1 MKLLKSDS
9 DHYYF
14 TEGNGEPIVF
24 LHGFP
29 DCPENYKDQLSFFAS
44 KGYQAFVPYMPGY
57 HPEDEELDTYQSVR
71 IAENIIEFIES
82 VTDKKIFLFGHD
94 WGSSVSYAV
103 AGLRPDL
110 VSKLISVSVPHGI
123 SVGTSFLSDAEQQRK
138 SWYMFFFQLEIAEA
152 AVSFNNYKFIDRLWS
167 DWSPN
172 WPEYKE
178 YAETTIEVLSK
189 DSVLSKALAYY
200 RSTFQPEL
208 QKERIN
214 ELANKLLTE
223 KISVPSLYLHG
234 ENDGCIGHYLS
245 EGMESFFEDLEIKIL
260 PDCGHF
266 LHLEK
271 KDLANNLVLDFID

>member
-1 MKLLKSDS
+1 MKLLKTDS
-9 DHYYF
+9 GHYYY
-14 TEGNGEPIVF
+14 TEGKGEPIVF

-57 HPEDEELDTYQSVR
+57 HPEDKELDTYQSVR

-82 VTDKKIFLFGHD
+82 VTDKEIFLFGHD

-152 AVSFNNYKFIDRLWS
+152 AVSFNNYIFIDRLWS

-223 KISVPSLYLHG
+223 KISAPSLYLHG

>member
-1 MKLLKSDS
+1 MELIKSDS
-9 DHYYF
+9 DHYYL
-14 TEGNGEPIVF
+14 TEGHGDPIIF

-44 KGYQAFVPYMPGY
+44 KGYQAIVPYMPGY
-57 HPEDEELDTYQSVR
+57 HPEDKELDTYQSVR
-71 IAENIIEFIES
+71 IAENMIEFIES
-82 VTDKKIFLFGHD
+82 ITEKKIFLFGHD

-110 VSKLISVSVPHGI
+110 VSKLISVSVPHGL

-152 AVSFNNYKFIDRLWS
+152 AVSFNNFNFIDRLWS

-172 WPEYKE
+172 WLEYKK
-178 YAETTIEVLSK
+178 YAKTTIDVLSK

-200 RSTFQPEL
+200 RCTFQPEL
-208 QKERIN
+208 QNERIN
-214 ELANKLLTE
+214 ELANSLLAK
-223 KISVPSLYLHG
+223 KISMPSLYLHG

-245 EGMESFFEDLEIKIL
+245 EGMENFFEDLEIKIL

-271 KDLANNLVLDFID
+271 KDLTNNLLLEFID

>member
-1 MKLLKSDS
+1 MELLKSDS
-9 DHYYF
+9 GHYYF
-14 TEGNGEPIVF
+14 TEGQGNPIVF

-29 DCPENYKDQLSFFAS
+29 DCPQNYKDQLSFFAS
-44 KGYQAFVPYMPGY
+44 KGYQAIVPYMPGY
-57 HPEDEELDTYQSVR
+57 HPEDKELDTYQSVR
-71 IAENIIEFIES
+71 IAENMIGFIES
-82 VTDKKIFLFGHD
+82 VTEKKIFLFGHD

-110 VSKLISVSVPHGI
+110 VTKLISVSVPHGI

-152 AVSFNNYKFIDRLWS
+152 AVSFNNLSFIDRLWS

-178 YAETTIEVLSK
+178 YAKNTIDVLSK
-189 DSVLSKALAYY
+189 ESVLSKALAYY
-200 RSTFQPEL
+200 RCTFQPGL
-208 QKERIN
+208 QSERIN
-214 ELANKLLTE
+214 ELGNSLLTE
-223 KISVPSLYLHG
+223 KISPPSLYLHG

-245 EGMESFFEDLEIKIL
+245 EGMENFFEDLEVKIL

-271 KDLANNLVLDFID
+271 KDLVNNLVLDFID

>member
-1 MKLLKSDS
+1 MELIKSDS
-9 DHYYF
+9 DHYYL
-14 TEGNGEPIVF
+14 TEGHGDPIVF

-44 KGYQAFVPYMPGY
+44 KGYQAIVPYMPGY
-57 HPEDEELDTYQSVR
+57 HPEDKELDTYQSVR
-71 IAENIIEFIES
+71 IAENMIEFIES
-82 VTDKKIFLFGHD
+82 VTEKKIFLFGHD

-110 VSKLISVSVPHGI
+110 VSKLISVSVPHGL

-152 AVSFNNYKFIDRLWS
+152 AVSFNNFNFIDRLWS

-172 WPEYKE
+172 WLEYKK
-178 YAETTIEVLSK
+178 YAKTTIDVLSK

-200 RSTFQPEL
+200 RCTFQPEL
-208 QKERIN
+208 QNERIN
-214 ELANKLLTE
+214 KLANNLLTE
-223 KISVPSLYLHG
+223 KISPPSLYLHG

-245 EGMESFFEDLEIKIL
+245 EGMENFFEDLEVKIL

-271 KDLANNLVLDFID
+271 KDLVNNLVLDFID

>member
-1 MKLLKSDS
+1 MELLKSDS

-14 TEGNGEPIVF
+14 TEGQGDPIVF

-44 KGYQAFVPYMPGY
+44 KGYEAIVPYMPGY
-57 HPEDEELDTYQSVR
+57 HPEDKELDTYQSVR
-71 IAENIIEFIES
+71 IAENMIEFIES
-82 VTDKKIFLFGHD
+82 VTEKKIFLFGHD

-110 VSKLISVSVPHGI
+110 VTKLISVSVPHGL

-152 AVSFNNYKFIDRLWS
+152 AVSFNNLSFIDRLWS

-178 YAETTIEVLSK
+178 YAKNTIDVLSK
-189 DSVLSKALAYY
+189 ESVLSKALAYY
-200 RSTFQPEL
+200 RCTFQSGL
-208 QKERIN
+208 QSERIN
-214 ELANKLLTE
+214 ELGNNLLTK
-223 KISVPSLYLHG
+223 KISVPSMYLHG

-245 EGMESFFEDLEIKIL
+245 EDMENFFEDLEVKIL

-271 KDLANNLVLDFID
+271 KDLVNNLVLDFID

>member
-1 MKLLKSDS
+1 MELLKSGS
-9 DHYYF
+9 GHYYF
-14 TEGNGEPIVF
+14 TEGQGDPIVF

-57 HPEDEELDTYQSVR
+57 HPEDKELDTYQSVR
-71 IAENIIEFIES
+71 IAENMIEFIES
-82 VTDKKIFLFGHD
+82 VTDQKICLFGHD

-152 AVSFNNYKFIDRLWS
+152 AVSFNNFNFIDRLWS

-178 YAETTIEVLSK
+178 YAKTTIDVLSK

-200 RSTFQPEL
+200 RCTFQPGL
-208 QKERIN
+208 QNERIN
-214 ELANKLLTE
+214 ELANNLLTE
-223 KISVPSLYLHG
+223 KISMPSLYLHG

-245 EGMESFFEDLEIKIL
+245 EGMENFFEDLEVKIL

-271 KDLANNLVLDFID
+271 KDLVNNLVLDFID

>member
-1 MKLLKSDS
+1 MELLKSDS
-9 DHYYF
+9 DHHYF
-14 TEGNGEPIVF
+14 TEGQGDPIVF

-44 KGYQAFVPYMPGY
+44 NGYQAIVPYMPGY
-57 HPEDEELDTYQSVR
+57 HPEDKELDTYQSVR
-71 IAENIIEFIES
+71 IAENIIEFIEC
-82 VTDKKIFLFGHD
+82 VTEKKIFLFGHD

-110 VSKLISVSVPHGI
+110 VTKLISVSVPHGI

-152 AVSFNNYKFIDRLWS
+152 AVSFNNLSFIDRLWS

-178 YAETTIEVLSK
+178 YAKNTIDVLSK
-189 DSVLSKALAYY
+189 ESVLSKALAYY
-200 RSTFQPEL
+200 RCTFQPGL
-208 QKERIN
+208 QSERIN
-214 ELANKLLTE
+214 ELGNSLLTE
-223 KISVPSLYLHG
+223 KISPPSLYLHG

-245 EGMESFFEDLEIKIL
+245 EGMENFFEDLELKIL

-271 KDLANNLVLDFID
+271 KDLVNNLVLDFID

>member
-1 MKLLKSDS
+1 MELIKSDS
-9 DHYYF
+9 DHYYL
-14 TEGNGEPIVF
+14 TEGHGDPIIF

-44 KGYQAFVPYMPGY
+44 KGYQAIVPYMPGY
-57 HPEDEELDTYQSVR
+57 HPEDKELDTYQSVR
-71 IAENIIEFIES
+71 IAENMIEFIES
-82 VTDKKIFLFGHD
+82 VTEKKIFLFGHD

-110 VSKLISVSVPHGI
+110 VSKLISVSVPHGL

-152 AVSFNNYKFIDRLWS
+152 AVSFNNFNFIDRLWS

-172 WPEYKE
+172 WLEYKK
-178 YAETTIEVLSK
+178 YAKTTIDVLSK

-200 RSTFQPEL
+200 RCTFQPEL
-208 QKERIN
+208 QNERIN
-214 ELANKLLTE
+214 ELANNLLTE
-223 KISVPSLYLHG
+223 KISPPSLYLHG

-245 EGMESFFEDLEIKIL
+245 EGMENFFKDLEVKIL

-271 KDLANNLVLDFID
+271 KDLVNNLVLDFID